1 MCASGRNHCGAVH
14 PLEQIALVIALSVF
28 WPPVFASWPGLLGDG
43 AVFAGPGRRP
53 RGDGFPPSRKA
64 FCTSHSIHEFE
75 VRGSRS
81 PGPRCSVGVNFDRQF
96 ERQPQ
101 IAFESCRCWGLVLCH
116 VRDPP
121 NEPASRL
128 IPRPVSI
135 NLKSCDLR
143 PVVQSGSD
151 VLASVLVC
159 QGEIAS
165 DKGQTEAV
173 EVSIGTLE
181 LMESAAWLL
190 ERRVVCALDSIA
202 QIMPAPIFPYEVATA
217 LGEYLAPNVNE
228 DGLLACVLAALQSS
242 DSPAAF
248 PETLKIASDAVVQG
262 NDPVAELR
270 KSVGAALRQGAGALE
285 AQFQALETKFNGS
298 GIMAV
303 AMRQI
308 IAAARAAFQM
318 REKDPFFELAM
329 IADIASGASVQHI
342 LQRIPSCALKQ
353 EEAGAFDQ
361 LQRDVLIS
369 FQPLSATSGRDPED
383 GLRTIHAIFHYVSS
397 HLTQHGFV
405 ETSAA
410 RHSACPFYTSCNL
423 PLRKGEPN
431 ICRSEPWLSASWPHW
446 GPDGKCWYGTAVSIT
461 TPPPASPP
469 QAGS

>member
-1 MCASGRNHCGAVH
+1 MTVLAGYLPQAMIIRMSAALPVYDHSGKVLQFPTPAAFGFFFHEYVH
-14 PLEQIALVIALSVF
+14 FLHNISTVSGIAALINTVELWRCF
-28 WPPVFASWPGLLGDG
+28 RATIVPDG
-43 AVFAGPGRRP
+43 ASAGSATLPADKAQHLTTLVSYLAATRR
-53 RGDGFPPSRKA
+53 
-64 FCTSHSIHEFE
+64 
-75 VRGSRS
+75 
-81 PGPRCSVGVNFDRQF
+81 N
-96 ERQPQ
+96 
-101 IAFESCRCWGLVLCH
+101 
-116 VRDPP
+116 

-128 IPRPVSI
+128 IQRPVSI
-135 NLKSCDLR
+135 KIKSCDLR

-151 VLASVLVC
+151 VFASVLVC
-159 QGEIAS
+159 QGEITS
-165 DKGQTEAV
+165 DSGQTEAV
-173 EVSIGTLE
+173 DVSIGTLE

-190 ERRVVCALDSIA
+190 EKRVVRALDRTALIV
-202 QIMPAPIFPYEVATA
+202 PAPIFPYQVATA
-217 LGEYLAPNVNE
+217 LGEYLAPDVNE
-228 DGLLACVLAALQSS
+228 DGLLACVLSALQSS
-242 DSPAAF
+242 DAPAAF
-248 PETLKIASDAVVQG
+248 PETLKIASDAVLQG

-270 KSVGAALRQGAGALE
+270 KSVGAALKQGAGTLE
-285 AQFQALETKFNGS
+285 AQFQALETEFNGN

-405 ETSAA
+405 ETTGA
-410 RHSACPFYTSCNL
+410 RRSPCPFYTCCNL
-423 PLRKGEPN
+423 RLRTGEPN

-446 GPDGKCWYGTAVSIT
+446 GPDGKCWYGAGVSIT